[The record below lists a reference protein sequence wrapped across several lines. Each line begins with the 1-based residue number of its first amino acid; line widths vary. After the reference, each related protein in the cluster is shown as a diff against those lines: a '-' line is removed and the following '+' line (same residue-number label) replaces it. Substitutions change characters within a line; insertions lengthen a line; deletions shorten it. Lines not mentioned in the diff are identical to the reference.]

1 MKASRILTAS
11 ILLPWCA
18 GIALPV
24 AAQGYP
30 AKSIRLIIPFPPGG
44 SNDIVGRMIGAQL
57 GQRLGQQLVPDN
69 RGGAGGVIGTE
80 AAARAQPDGYTLL
93 IVSIAYAYNPSLYKL
108 SFDPVKSFTPVSL
121 LGSGPNALAVHPSLP
136 VKSTKELIALAKARP
151 GQLLYASAGV
161 GTFQH
166 LGSELFRMMA
176 GIKLVHV
183 PFKGGGPAM
192 NALISNE
199 VQAMLI
205 GYATTAGQVKAGKV
219 RPLAIASAKR
229 LAALPQVPTFAEAGF
244 PDLQAAVPGNWWGMV
259 APKGTPAPIVH
270 RLAAEIAKALADPA
284 ARKKYEDLGLTPVGS
299 TPEEFAAGLPD
310 QARKWRAVLQ
320 AMGKLAN

>member
-1 MKASRILTAS
+1 MKALAS
-11 ILLPWCA
+11 ILLA
-18 GIALPV
+18 FSLGTAS
-24 AAQGYP
+24 AQDYP
-30 AKSIRLIIPFPPGG
+30 SRPIHVIIPFG
-44 SNDIVGRMIGAQL
+44 SGSLADAVPRLIQPALEAGL
-57 GQRLGQQLVPDN
+57 GERLVIEN
-69 RGGAGGVIGTE
+69 RPGAGGNVGAQAVVS
-80 AAARAQPDGYTLL
+80 AAPDGYTVMMAATNNLVINQYMFRDMKFDPLTDLVPVSLVVDVPL
-93 IVSIAYAYNPSLYKL
+93 ILQVNPAVPAHTLGEFIAYAKANPGKL
-108 SFDPVKSFTPVSL
+108 NFASPSPGTLPH
-121 LGSGPNALAVHPSLP
+121 LAM
-136 VKSTKELIALAKARP
+136 EIFAR
-151 GQLLYASAGV
+151 SAG
-161 GTFQH
+161 
-166 LGSELFRMMA
+166 LD
-176 GIKLVHV
+176 LVHV

-270 RLAAEIAKALADPA
+270 RLAAEIHKALADPA
-284 ARKKYEDLGLTPVGS
+284 TRKKYEDLGLTPVGS
-299 TPEEFAAGLPD
+299 TPEDFAAGLPD

>member
-1 MKASRILTAS
+1 MKALAS
-11 ILLPWCA
+11 ILLA
-18 GIALPV
+18 FSLGTAS
-24 AAQGYP
+24 AQDYP
-30 AKSIRLIIPFPPGG
+30 SRPIHVIIPFG
-44 SNDIVGRMIGAQL
+44 SGSLADAVPRLIQPALEASL
-57 GQRLGQQLVPDN
+57 GQRLVIEN
-69 RGGAGGVIGTE
+69 RPGAGGNVG
-80 AAARAQPDGYTLL
+80 AQAVASATPDGYTVMMAATNNLVINQYMFRDMKFDPLTDLVPVSLVVDVPL
-93 IVSIAYAYNPSLYKL
+93 ILQVNPAVPAHTLGEFIAYAKANPGKL
-108 SFDPVKSFTPVSL
+108 NFASPSPGTLPH
-121 LGSGPNALAVHPSLP
+121 LAM
-136 VKSTKELIALAKARP
+136 EIFAR
-151 GQLLYASAGV
+151 SAG
-161 GTFQH
+161 
-166 LGSELFRMMA
+166 LD
-176 GIKLVHV
+176 LVHV

-284 ARKKYEDLGLTPVGS
+284 TRKKYEDLGLTPVGS

>member
-1 MKASRILTAS
+1 MKALAS
-11 ILLPWCA
+11 ILLA
-18 GIALPV
+18 FSLGTA
-24 AAQGYP
+24 AAQEYP
-30 AKSIRLIIPFPPGG
+30 SRPIHVIIPFG
-44 SNDIVGRMIGAQL
+44 SGSLADAVPRLIQPALEASL
-57 GQRLGQQLVPDN
+57 GQRLVIEN
-69 RGGAGGVIGTE
+69 RPGAGGNVGAQAVAS
-80 AAARAQPDGYTLL
+80 AAPDGYTVMMAATNNLVINQYMFRDMKFDPLTDLVPVSLVVDVPL
-93 IVSIAYAYNPSLYKL
+93 ILQVNPAVPANTLGEFIAYAKANPGKL
-108 SFDPVKSFTPVSL
+108 NFASPSPGTLPH
-121 LGSGPNALAVHPSLP
+121 LAM
-136 VKSTKELIALAKARP
+136 EIFAR
-151 GQLLYASAGV
+151 SAG
-161 GTFQH
+161 
-166 LGSELFRMMA
+166 LD
-176 GIKLVHV
+176 LVHV

-259 APKGTPAPIVH
+259 APRGTPAPIVH

-284 ARKKYEDLGLTPVGS
+284 TRKKYEDLGLTPVGS
-299 TPEEFAAGLPD
+299 TPEQFAAGLPD